1 MNWAE
6 EKGVARRVGGGMR
19 GKRGGGGGGG
29 KVEKKKKSHL
39 CTRGTS
45 EDPVVSKGVSVLSA

>member
-6 EKGVARRVGGGMR
+6 EKGVARRVGDAGEE
-19 GKRGGGGGGG
+19 GGGG
-29 KVEKKKKSHL
+29 KVEKKKSHL